1 MSPKGTIE
9 TVRENIV
16 SVKNA
21 AIEEVKLEQTKKKL
35 DFTGLFIDPIA
46 QSFACDDVDGV
57 YVTSVDVFF
66 QAKDNNGVP
75 VTCQLRTMQ
84 TGLPTTT
91 VLPFSNVDKN
101 QMRLNLVIMLQ
112 FLQDL
117 SLILLCIWKVGL
129 NIALYSCLTRLNI
142 KLLFPE
148 WVKLTLDSE
157 MITFLRTSQ
166 S

>member
-1 MSPKGTIE
+1 
-9 TVRENIV
+9 
-16 SVKNA
+16 
-21 AIEEVKLEQTKKKL
+21 
-35 DFTGLFIDPIA
+35 
-46 QSFACDDVDGV
+46 
-57 YVTSVDVFF
+57 
-66 QAKDNNGVP
+66 
-75 VTCQLRTMQ
+75 MQ

-91 VLPFSNVDKN
+91 VLPFSNVDKT

-157 MITFLRTSQ
+157 MRLLENESELTLNQLLDLFKSQNASTWTPSQYEDLTFRLIGQILLSLEKSTSLILNLIMVMIIFLSLTQ
-166 S
+166 THLNLHLEQLELV